1 MNDTGNK
8 NRAVESEC
16 GPFHLS
22 QLRGAQSIV
31 FTKAPYLLSAAS
43 VAGSKE
49 AQGPL
54 GKYFDLTNEDDLFG
68 AETWEEA
75 ESNMQKEACV
85 LALGKS
91 HVDPKSVR
99 YLFGGDLLRQGIA
112 TSMGVED
119 LQIPIFGLYG
129 ACSTS
134 GEALALAAMSVAAGY
149 GDYMLAVTSS
159 HFGSAEKEFRFPL
172 GYANQRPLS
181 AHWTVTASGAFLVG
195 SHLNKIH
202 SDKQHQRKSQFR
214 HIRITGVTI
223 GKIVDFGLKDSQ
235 NMGACMAPAATDT
248 IYRNFQDL
256 GRTQE
261 DYDQI
266 ITGDLGYIGQS
277 ILFDL
282 MKSRGYDIR
291 KKHMDCG
298 MTIFDQET
306 QDTHAGGSGCGCA
319 ASTLASYILPKL
331 ESGEWRKILFVPT
344 GALMSTVSFNEG
356 ASVPGIAHLWNIKAC
371 GVLHLFLQRLFRSL
385 HILSR
390 HILQWKDIHLF
401 LQTILLHGIIL
412 PDHKRWS
419 YNFLC
424 RENDQTSAIHYHSF
438 QQQNKSHRWR
448 SEHAFYLP
456 YHIWSHDFRF
466 RIRSVLNS

>member
-1 MNDTGNK
+1 MIKGK
-8 NRAVESEC
+8 
-16 GPFHLS
+16 
-22 QLRGAQSIV
+22 QSIAFEV
-31 FTKAPYLLSAAS
+31 SPYLEESAS
-43 VAGSKE
+43 VVGKKE
-49 AQGPL
+49 GEGPL
-54 GKYFDLTNEDDLFG
+54 GGMFDMVAEEDLFG
-68 AETWEEA
+68 ENTWEEA
-75 ESNMQKEACV
+75 ESTMQKEACL
-85 LALGKS
+85 LALGKAHLAPES
-91 HVDPKSVR
+91 IR
-99 YLFGGDLLRQGIA
+99 YLFGGDLLRQGVA
-112 TSMGVED
+112 TSMGVET
-119 LQIPIFGLYG
+119 LQIPMFGLYE
-129 ACSTS
+129 ARSTS
-134 GEALALAAMSVAAGY
+134 GEALALASMSVAAGY
-149 GDYMLAVTSS
+149 GERMLAVTSS

-202 SDKQHQRKSQFR
+202 SDNQHQRKSQFR

-261 DYDQI
+261 NYDQI

-319 ASTLASYILPKL
+319 ASTLASYILPKI
-331 ESGEWRKILFVPT
+331 ENGEWKKILFVPT

-356 ASVPGIAHLWNIKAC
+356 ASVPGIAH
-371 GVLHLFLQRLFRSL
+371 
-385 HILSR
+385 
-390 HILQWKDIHLF
+390 
-401 LQTILLHGIIL
+401 
-412 PDHKRWS
+412 
-419 YNFLC
+419 
-424 RENDQTSAIHYHSF
+424 AIMI
-438 QQQNKSHRWR
+438 
-448 SEHAFYLP
+448 EHC
-456 YHIWSHDFRF
+456 
-466 RIRSVLNS
+466 